1 MPNLHDDVALKKSGT
16 VEDLES
22 DESVF
27 TIYTLF
33 LFVILW
39 LLETLFS
46 RYVLI
51 ILSFKNFWIKKNK
64 QYVFM
69 PQDLIIFFLFRR
81 LFYTSHLVQIICH
94 ILESLSD
101 VREFRQVG
109 QGLIFVGTIHHSHHK
124 THLWLIFTLHKVLR

>member
-46 RYVLI
+46 RQVSI
-51 ILSFKNFWIKKNK
+51 FWIIF
-64 QYVFM
+64 Y
-69 PQDLIIFFLFRR
+69 IIMIEPVSHLNICWIFHSFPR

-109 QGLIFVGTIHHSHHK
+109 QGLIFAGTIHHSHHK
-124 THLWLIFTLHKVLR
+124 THLWLIFTLHKILR